1 MEGEEGN
8 MLQCGGGGA
17 GQPVDRDDCSG
28 HRDLLCV
35 FPVGADFVRG
45 QAYGGCGGAPSSMTP
60 RGCWE
65 KCSGTL

>member
-8 MLQCGGGGA
+8 MLQCGSGGA
-17 GQPVDRDDCSG
+17 GQPVDGDDGGG
-28 HRDLLCV
+28 HCDLLCV
-35 FPVGADFVRG
+35 FPAGADFVRV
-45 QAYGGCGGAPSSMTP
+45 QAYGGRGGAPLSTTL